1 MNTDTER
8 RLFAD
13 AIEAQRQAQPTVPF
27 AKRTE
32 NWKRNS
38 EAFLTAYVV
47 TRGLMTLVRGR

>member
-13 AIEAQRQAQPTVPF
+13 AIEAQRQAQPKVPF
-27 AKRTE
+27 D
-32 NWKRNS
+32 WKRNA